1 MAKKSEGGKPISTHL
16 GPMIS
21 STTPGTSK
29 DMAKAPRKYAAGEV
43 TNEVPRPPKR

>member
-1 MAKKSEGGKPISTHL
+1 MKKDSSDGKVIKTKL

-29 DMAKAPRKYAAGEV
+29 DMAKAPRHMAKGEV
-43 TNEVPRPPKR
+43 SNIQPRPPKR